1 MRTATAHQQSPT
13 ANSKITLVVGGDT
26 YTTEGAGGDERILRV
41 YPSSSQGGENPWGS
55 GYSIELDNSDEALN
69 SKDYKG
75 NEITLTFSFIEQTAD
90 SLPPYWVD
98 SQEFSSR
105 EGRLI
110 LRLNCIDAW
119 GLLST
124 MRTTLVNAQFNQPWQ
139 HMDELKKVKR
149 PDKNPLSQAQK
160 DEINANYGIT
170 GKAIID
176 KLLTAYGFS
185 ASLLDVADNDNI
197 INTEI
202 PPVSASNPISGI
214 RQALDMSKCYLLWRS
229 EAGAGVFRLIKE
241 DAHDT
246 AYSYNV
252 ADLFFSNVESVGIT
266 IPNRIKFWSWT
277 PAGDAWHCNP
287 NGTKANPSAEDWES
301 AERLGS
307 VANPR
312 WIDRHYPLWSLSR
325 ADVTKRTQAELTQY
339 AEGQLYKVKAE
350 RSQGILVAPMHV
362 SQELFDKITVID
374 DRYATPKTTTG
385 YVHRII
391 REYDRGVYR
400 VTIQLGGVTSGYTP
414 PGGVEAEGL
423 AEAEPSKIP
432 ALSHPP
438 GIQAYIASVSI
449 TPTAW
454 DAVQW
459 SAGNVQLMD
468 GNTQTIDAGSLINM
482 LAGVYY
488 LYCIWGNSTLQSS
501 QSYSD
506 AVGDDRM
513 LVAVTSRGSS
523 SAVMAYALNPHTDS
537 ILINRDKVMDGLV
550 NDLKLASEAVTEA
563 KIAANAVTGGKIQ
576 AGAIAA
582 GHIAAGA
589 VVADKI
595 AAGAV
600 TAIKIDVATLDAIS
614 ANVGTLTSGT
624 INGVTI
630 YAGGENVKLDINGI
644 TVTGKYLGFRK
655 TSTDTI
661 YEIWMTD
668 ADRLILDAGLRVQFQ
683 GDVLL
688 NANQLFGI
696 SSSDI
701 TARVLFRCADVAGAN
716 LDHRFCPSVAGS
728 DPTGWG
734 YIGDATYWW
743 YKMYSQ
749 YYYYKTAPASFQ
761 DFDDIAM
768 LKQMKPKRMRNK
780 EGKEM
785 ELLDMDTMPAE
796 VKVRE
801 ERDDKPGEFEE
812 FIDSSAMTG
821 LLIGAVRQLAAKV
834 DKLEVRLK

>member
-90 SLPPYWVD
+90 SLPPYWID

-124 MRTTLVNAQFNQPWQ
+124 MRTTLVNAQFNQSWQ

-185 ASLLDVADNDNI
+185 ASLLDVADNDGI
-197 INTEI
+197 IDTEK

-214 RQALDMSKCYLLWRS
+214 RQALDMSKCYLLWRR
-229 EAGAGVFRLIKE
+229 ENGAGVFRLIKE

-312 WIDRHYPLWSLSR
+312 WIDRHYPLWSLSE
-325 ADVTKRTQAELTQY
+325 AGVAKRTQAELTQY

-630 YAGGENVKLDINGI
+630 YAGNENVILDVNGLKI
-644 TVTGKYLGFRK
+644 IDKYLTFK
-655 TSTDTI
+655 TGAAECSLWLASST
-661 YEIWMTD
+661 
-668 ADRLILDAGLRVQFQ
+668 RLVLDAGFDLDVQEHLWIHA
-683 GDVLL
+683 GEVV
-688 NANQLFGI
+688 GI
-696 SSSDI
+696 HTSDAAGNI
-701 TARVLFRCADVAGAN
+701 YFRTKNVAGNAD
-716 LDHRFCPSVAGS
+716 LDHVFCPSTLGS
-728 DPTGWG
+728 GSTGWG
-734 YIGDATYWW
+734 YIGNATYWW

-749 YYYYKTAPASFQ
+749 FYYYKTAPQAFQ
-761 DFDDIAM
+761 DFDDVALIKAMKSKKQRDKDGREVERIDIAT
-768 LKQMKPKRMRNK
+768 LPK
-780 EGKEM
+780 
-785 ELLDMDTMPAE
+785 E
-796 VKVRE
+796 VKIRE

-821 LLIGAVRQLAAKV
+821 LLIGAIKQLAAKV